1 MCRRAYDMADAD
13 FTDYEFQVP
22 IFVVTH
28 DVPEKVAEGENER
41 LTITFVTGAIES
53 AIEKAK
59 AAAGDKYVTV
69 IGGANTTQ
77 QLIKAGLVDE
87 IQVGIM
93 PLLIGEG
100 LRLFEDTGTDKLD
113 WKELGC

>member
-1 MCRRAYDMADAD
+1 MPHSPSFLRKTTLLQEFTEHSGAVVMGRHAHGMADGD

-53 AIEKAK
+53 AIEKAI
-59 AAAGDKYVTV
+59 AAAGDKYHS
-69 IGGANTTQ
+69 AAH
-77 QLIKAGLVDE
+77 KSW
-87 IQVGIM
+87 
-93 PLLIGEG
+93 
-100 LRLFEDTGTDKLD
+100 TG
-113 WKELGC
+113 

>member
-1 MCRRAYDMADAD
+1 MPHSPSFLRKTTLLQELIETTRAIVMGRRAYDMADGD

-69 IGGANTTQ
+69 IGGPNTT
-77 QLIKAGLVDE
+77 
-87 IQVGIM
+87 
-93 PLLIGEG
+93 
-100 LRLFEDTGTDKLD
+100 
-113 WKELGC
+113 